1 MPDSNAKQQATQVTL
16 IGMALDLFLVFAK
29 VIGGIY
35 TQSFALI
42 TDGIHSLTD
51 AVTDIFV
58 LVVARIAHNAPDE
71 SHPYGHGRFETLG
84 TITVGVVLVATAAVI
99 FYDAYQRL
107 QIIESLPVPAAG
119 GLLIALVSIAGK
131 EWIFQYTMRVARRLN
146 SNLLRANAWH
156 SRSDAVSSVAVL
168 IGILAA
174 QQGFAWMDTVAGAF
188 VALIIAKVGWELC
201 TDSLKELVDT
211 SIPAKRRTQFEKCIL
226 QIEGVNGIQGL
237 RTRLSGGKIILDL
250 CILVDPRISVSEGHQ
265 LAELVSRTLTGNF
278 SDVSDVLV
286 HVDPLPPESE
296 RSSTPALDDYPERA
310 EIMESIRAV
319 WAGLIEDDDIE
330 RISLH
335 FLDHGIEVELTLKD
349 ATTSA
354 IDAEQLASALQQL
367 SYVQNLRIYNKSH
380 DFRLGVALS

>member
-16 IGMALDLFLVFAK
+16 IGMALDLFLVVIK
-29 VIGGIY
+29 IIGGIY

-51 AVTDIFV
+51 AITDIFV
-58 LVVARIAHNAPDE
+58 IVVARIAHDDPDE
-71 SHPYGHGRFETLG
+71 NHPYGHGRFETLG
-84 TITVGVVLVATAAVI
+84 TISMGLVLVATAAVL

-107 QIIESLPVPAAG
+107 QASDELPIPAAG
-119 GLLIALVSIAGK
+119 GLLIALISIAGK

-156 SRSDAVSSVAVL
+156 SRSDAISSVAVL

-174 QQGFAWMDTVAGAF
+174 QQGYIWMDTVAGAF

-211 SIPAKRRTQFEKCIL
+211 SIPAKRRAQIEESIL
-226 QIEGVNGIQGL
+226 QIAGVNGIQGL
-237 RTRLSGGKIILDL
+237 RTRLSGGKVILDL

-265 LAELVSRTLTGNF
+265 IAELVSRTLTGNF

-296 RSSTPALDDYPERA
+296 KSTSQALDDFPERP
-310 EIMESIRAV
+310 EIIASIREA
-319 WAGLIEDDDIE
+319 WNGLIDDQAIE
-330 RISLH
+330 GISLH
-335 FLDHGIEVELTLKD
+335 FLEQGIEVELTLHEG
-349 ATTSA
+349 SLGQ
-354 IDAEQLASALQQL
+354 AEAERLANALQRLGYIQK
-367 SYVQNLRIYNKSH
+367 LRIYSKTH
-380 DFRLGVALS
+380 DFRVGLAVS

>member
-16 IGMALDLFLVFAK
+16 IGMALDLFLVVIK
-29 VIGGIY
+29 IIGGIY

-51 AVTDIFV
+51 AITDIFV
-58 LVVARIAHNAPDE
+58 IIVARIAHEDPDE
-71 SHPYGHGRFETLG
+71 NHPYGHGRFETLG
-84 TITVGVVLVATAAVI
+84 TISMGLVLVATAAVL

-107 QIIESLPVPAAG
+107 QASDELPIPAAG
-119 GLLIALVSIAGK
+119 GMLIALISIAGK

-156 SRSDAVSSVAVL
+156 SRSDAISSVAVL

-174 QQGFAWMDTVAGAF
+174 QQGYIWMDTVAGAF

-211 SIPAKRRTQFEKCIL
+211 SIPAKRRAQIEESIL
-226 QIEGVNGIQGL
+226 QIAGVNGIPGL
-237 RTRLSGGKIILDL
+237 RTRLSGGKVILDL

-265 LAELVSRTLTGNF
+265 IAELVSRTLTGNF

-296 RSSTPALDDYPERA
+296 KSTSQALDDFPERP
-310 EIMESIRAV
+310 EIIASIREA
-319 WAGLIEDDDIE
+319 WNGLIDDHAIE
-330 RISLH
+330 SISLH
-335 FLDHGIEVELTLKD
+335 FLEQGIEVELTLHEG
-349 ATTSA
+349 SLGQ
-354 IDAEQLASALQQL
+354 AEAERLANALQRL
-367 SYVQNLRIYNKSH
+367 SYIQKLRIYSKTH
-380 DFRLGVALS
+380 DFRVGLAVS